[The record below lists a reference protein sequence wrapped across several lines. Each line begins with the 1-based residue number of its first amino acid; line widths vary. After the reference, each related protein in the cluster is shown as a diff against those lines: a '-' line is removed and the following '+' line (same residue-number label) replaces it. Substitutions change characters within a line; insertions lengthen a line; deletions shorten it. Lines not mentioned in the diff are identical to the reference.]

1 MIIIYV
7 YNMYNHIYVR
17 IYIYLLLI
25 TYSFYTYTGI
35 TLTSWKHSTS
45 ETSLTSQ
52 LFPASWIGLLL
63 RQPRPTNT
71 ATTRRKREGAT
82 SMLPPL
88 NKNPNWWLKE
98 VVFCSNYNRVMEAPL
113 LFNIYI
119 ENVVVVHVWS
129 CMIQVWQQV
138 VFMSLRPWWVLCQR
152 PIETR
157 GKSEIFC

>member
-1 MIIIYV
+1 MIGDVNDPTFKIGELEWSRWCQPPCSATLGLLKSEYWQIYNV
-7 YNMYNHIYVR
+7 NNLWSSYMYIQLYILSYLY
-17 IYIYLLLI
+17 IYIHLLLI
-25 TYSFYTYTGI
+25 KYSFYTYLGI

-82 SMLPPL
+82 SMLPPF

-98 VVFCSNYNRVMEAPL
+98 VVFCSN
-113 LFNIYI
+113 
-119 ENVVVVHVWS
+119 
-129 CMIQVWQQV
+129 
-138 VFMSLRPWWVLCQR
+138 
-152 PIETR
+152 
-157 GKSEIFC
+157 